1 MKKNNIICRTI
12 YEKLL
17 NENHVLKPII
27 KTNLSNAESCKKNL
41 ISIPSHEKLSLKQ
54 FMHIINKIKE
64 F

>member
-27 KTNLSNAESCKKNL
+27 KTNLSNAPES
-41 ISIPSHEKLSLKQ
+41 
-54 FMHIINKIKE
+54 KE
-64 F
+64 P